1 MPTVSSCAQERVFS
15 FPVCHFYLPGVGRVG
30 RCVLTATDAEPRLR
44 YQLDR
49 LLGGPQ
55 GEQLRRVQQHT
66 LTPLVRYKDLVSALE
81 GLAQMSALTAAKP
94 NGKMA
99 GLQAAVEGDEARLA
113 DLESLFSWLDR
124 DGSGELSLQE
134 LEAAAAALKP
144 GGDGNDGGDVAS
156 KLLERIGSQ
165 STSAAPLSVDLA
177 TFVNL
182 MTSKA
187 VAEYTRPERELLP
200 AFEAIDLDGD
210 GLVSREEMVATIER
224 FCTSLPD
231 ADGCDIDERE
241 ELPSAIAA
249 FANEEELLDYERF
262 VEMVSGR
269 SGADSCEIEDL
280 EEEGD
285 YQSIFGAI

>member
-1 MPTVSSCAQERVFS
+1 
-15 FPVCHFYLPGVGRVG
+15 
-30 RCVLTATDAEPRLR
+30 
-44 YQLDR
+44 
-49 LLGGPQ
+49 
-55 GEQLRRVQQHT
+55 
-66 LTPLVRYKDLVSALE
+66 
-81 GLAQMSALTAAKP
+81 
-94 NGKMA
+94 
-99 GLQAAVEGDEARLA
+99 
-113 DLESLFSWLDR
+113 
-124 DGSGELSLQE
+124 
-134 LEAAAAALKP
+134 LKP